1 VSDPVTDFG
10 TTRDGL
16 IQLRCRWAAD
26 TTARGAVLIVHGMS
40 EHSGRYD
47 HVARRLNGAGFH
59 VVAFD
64 HRGHGRSSGDRTHVE
79 RFAEYVDDVA
89 DHLAV
94 VAGLGLPTAVVGHSL
109 GGLITLC
116 HAVSDRPQSDAYV
129 LSGPALGHGR
139 PAWETAITP
148 FADLVAPR
156 VFLPTAFDATM
167 LSHDPEVVRAYE
179 EDPLIRSGA
188 TPRFGAEVLAAMEQA
203 RSRLDQLRRPVLV
216 VHGADD
222 EIVPAASSRVLE
234 QSPFVDR
241 LELPGMRHEVFNEV
255 GGAAV
260 LDRVVSFLELELV

>member
-1 VSDPVTDFG
+1 MTDAVIDVG

-16 IQLRCRWAAD
+16 TQLRRRWEAD
-26 TTARGAVLIVHGMS
+26 TTARGAVLLVHGMS

-47 HVARRLNGAGFH
+47 HMARRLNGAGFH
-59 VVAFD
+59 VVGFD
-64 HRGHGRSSGDRTHVE
+64 QRGHGRSSGRRTHVE
-79 RFAEYVDDVA
+79 RFGEYVDDVA

-94 VAGLGLPTAVVGHSL
+94 VTGLGLPTAIVGHSL

-116 HAVSDRPQSDAYV
+116 HAVSDRAQPDAYV

-139 PAWETAITP
+139 PAWEIAITP
-148 FADLVAPR
+148 LADLVAPR

-179 EDPLIRSGA
+179 TDPLIRPGA
-188 TPRFGAEVLAAMEQA
+188 TPRFGAEVLAAMDEA
-203 RSRLDQLRRPVLV
+203 RSRLDHIRRPVLV
-216 VHGADD
+216 LHGADD

-241 LELPGMRHEVFNEV
+241 LELPGMRHEIFNEIDR
-255 GGAAV
+255 AAV
-260 LDRVVSFLELELV
+260 LDRVVSFLELELF